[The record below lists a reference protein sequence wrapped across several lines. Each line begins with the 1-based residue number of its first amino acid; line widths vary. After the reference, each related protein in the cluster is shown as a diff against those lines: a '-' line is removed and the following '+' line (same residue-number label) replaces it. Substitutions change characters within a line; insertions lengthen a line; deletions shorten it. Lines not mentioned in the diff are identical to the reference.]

1 MCLIA
6 LALDAH
12 PQYALVLAANRDE
25 FHSRPTAPA
34 SWWDD
39 APQVFGGR
47 DLQSHGSWLALARDG
62 RWAAVTNV
70 RRMIPP
76 DPNAPSR
83 GRLIAHYL
91 RDAHAAEDYVGAL
104 RPEADRYAGFNLLLG
119 DATGTWYLSNHD
131 GHHHQRLSPGVHAV
145 SNAALDTPWPKLV
158 ALRDTLRHWC
168 ADGRTDTDHLLA
180 ALRNDCVADDAE
192 LPDTG
197 VGAEMERFLA
207 PAFIRGDTYGTR
219 ASTVLAIDRDG
230 RALFTE
236 HRFGPNGAPTGQTV
250 EALQLAASALPRN
263 DGRKT

>member
-25 FHSRPTAPA
+25 FHHRPTAPA

-39 APQVFGGR
+39 APQIFGGR

-83 GRLIAHYL
+83 GRLVAHYL
-91 RDAHAAEDYVGAL
+91 RDPHTAAGYGAGL

-119 DATGTWYLSNHD
+119 DAAGVWYLSNHD
-131 GHHHQRLSPGVHAV
+131 GFRHQRLTPGVHAV

-158 ALRDTLRHWC
+158 ALRDTLRVWC
-168 ADGRTDTDHLLA
+168 ADGRTDTAGLLA
-180 ALRNDCVADDAE
+180 ALARDRVAADAV

-207 PAFIRGDTYGTR
+207 PAFIRGDSYGTR
-219 ASTVLAIDRDG
+219 ASTVLAIDRAG

-236 HRFGPNGAPTGQTV
+236 HRFGPNGVPTGQTI
-250 EALQLAASALPRN
+250 ESLQLAAPLI
-263 DGRKT
+263 

>member
-25 FHSRPTAPA
+25 FHHRPTAPA

-39 APQVFGGR
+39 APQIFGGR
-47 DLQSHGSWLALARDG
+47 DLQSHGTWLALARDA

-83 GRLIAHYL
+83 GRLVAHYL
-91 RDAHAAEDYVGAL
+91 RQTDDAATYAGAL
-104 RPEADRYAGFNLLLG
+104 EPEADRYAGFNLLLG
-119 DATGTWYLSNHD
+119 NAAGAWYLSNHD
-131 GHHHQRLSPGVHAV
+131 GFRRERLAAGVHAV

-158 ALRDTLRHWC
+158 SLRDTVRDWC
-168 ADGRTDTDHLLA
+168 AEGRTDTAELLT
-180 ALRNDCVADDAE
+180 ALARDRVADDAV

-197 VGAEMERFLA
+197 VGEAMERFLA
-207 PAFIRGDTYGTR
+207 PAFIRGDRYGTR
-219 ASTVLAIDRDG
+219 ASTVLTIDRQG
-230 RALFTE
+230 HALFTE
-236 HRFGPNGAPTGQTV
+236 HRFGPHGIPTGHTV
-250 EALQLAASALPRN
+250 ESLQLTPSN
-263 DGRKT
+263 

>member
-25 FHSRPTAPA
+25 FHHRPTAPA
-34 SWWDD
+34 SNWDD
-39 APQVFGGR
+39 APRIFGGR
-47 DLQSHGSWLALARDG
+47 DLQSHGSWLALAHDG

-83 GRLIAHYL
+83 GRLIAQYL
-91 RDAHAAEDYVGAL
+91 RETDTAERYGKAL
-104 RPEADRYAGFNLLLG
+104 QAEADRYAGFNLLLG
-119 DATGTWYLSNHD
+119 DADGVWYLSNHD
-131 GHHHQRLSPGVHAV
+131 GFRRERLAPGVHAV
-145 SNAALDTPWPKLV
+145 SNATLDTPWPKLV
-158 ALRDTLRHWC
+158 ALRASLQAWC
-168 ADGRTDTDHLLA
+168 AEDRSDTSTLLA
-180 ALRNDCVADDAE
+180 ALGRDRIADDAV

-219 ASTVLAIDRDG
+219 ASTVLTIDRNG
-230 RALFTE
+230 HAHFTE
-236 HRFGPNGAPTGQTV
+236 HRFGPNGRPTGQTV
-250 EALQLAASALPRN
+250 ESLRLSLSN
-263 DGRKT
+263 

>member
-6 LALDAH
+6 IALDAH

-25 FHSRPTAPA
+25 FHHRPTAPA

-39 APQVFGGR
+39 APQIFGGR

-76 DPNAPSR
+76 DPHAPSR

-91 RDAHAAEDYVGAL
+91 RSAQAAADYGAAL
-104 RPEADRYAGFNLLLG
+104 RAEADRYAGFNLLLG
-119 DATGTWYLSNHD
+119 DTAGTWYLSNHD
-131 GHHHQRLSPGVHAV
+131 GFRRERLEPGVHAV

-158 ALRDTLRHWC
+158 ALRDTLRDWC
-168 ADGRTDTDHLLA
+168 ADRRLDTDDLLA
-180 ALRNDCVADDAE
+180 ALRSEHVADDVD

-197 VGAEMERFLA
+197 VGSEMERFLA
-207 PAFIRGDTYGTR
+207 PAFIRGESYGTR
-219 ASTVLAIDRDG
+219 ASTVLAVDRQG
-230 RALFTE
+230 HARFIE
-236 HRFGPNGAPTGQTV
+236 HRFGPNGKPSGQTV
-250 EALQLAASALPRN
+250 ESLQLAARS
-263 DGRKT
+263 

>member
-25 FHSRPTAPA
+25 FHRRPSAPA
-34 SWWDD
+34 SYWDD
-39 APQVFGGR
+39 APQIFGGR

-91 RDAHAAEDYVGAL
+91 RDAQSAAGYGAEL
-104 RPEADRYAGFNLLLG
+104 QSDADRYAGFNLLLG
-119 DATGTWYLSNHD
+119 DADGVWYLSNHD
-131 GHHHQRLSPGVHAV
+131 GFHRTRLTAGVHAV

-158 ALRDTLRHWC
+158 ALREHLRTWC
-168 ADGRTDTDHLLA
+168 ARGDTEREPLLE
-180 ALRNDCVADDAE
+180 ALASDTVADDAA

-207 PAFIRGDTYGTR
+207 PAFIRGATYGTR
-219 ASTVLAIDRDG
+219 ASTVLTIDRAG
-230 RALFTE
+230 HAHFTE
-236 HRFGPNGAPTGQTV
+236 RRFGPNGAPSGQTV
-250 EALQLAASALPRN
+250 ESLPLVARN
-263 DGRKT
+263 